1 MISGDTQ
8 TAAFSFFWIFP
19 AWPGLLQL
27 KASVSAQEIDN
38 ALAQGAEAAQ
48 GAPLLDAMS
57 SSVHAS
63 SVALPWVRYT
73 LLTRSFCVIWQRAMR
88 PTLQSTRRRR
98 PLWVTQGEFLITHL
112 CRPCVFWL
120 ACFKFDS
127 AELMARASRAV
138 QVGAK
143 LGSANAGSWSRGE
156 GGGAPQPGSFR
167 PAVWSLSACR
177 QDEGPRAL
185 EVHGALRVS
194 AAAQVFWQ

>member
-38 ALAQGAEAAQ
+38 ALAKGAEAAQ

-127 AELMARASRAV
+127 AELMARRHVRCRWV
-138 QVGAK
+138 QSWA
-143 LGSANAGSWSRGE
+143 APMREAG
-156 GGGAPQPGSFR
+156 
-167 PAVWSLSACR
+167 
-177 QDEGPRAL
+177 L
-185 EVHGALRVS
+185 EARDVELRNQARFV
-194 AAAQVFWQ
+194 QLYGR